1 MIGPKFS
8 KSKLNVDYLLVTLSK
23 IWPWK
28 EVVSA
33 KIVSDK
39 EIVLASKNVFPWDF
53 LGDAQ
58 IMAAA
63 LLAVFGFSLIFI
75 LEKSANKKTT

>member
-1 MIGPKFS
+1 
-8 KSKLNVDYLLVTLSK
+8 
-23 IWPWK
+23 
-28 EVVSA
+28 
-33 KIVSDK
+33 
-39 EIVLASKNVFPWDF
+39 LASKNVFPWDF

-58 IMAAA
+58 IIAAV

>member
-1 MIGPKFS
+1 MAFIIGS
-8 KSKLNVDYLLVTLSK
+8 LSK

-28 EVVSA
+28 EVVST
-33 KIVSDK
+33 KIVRDK
-39 EIVLASKNVFPWDF
+39 EIVLAFKNVFPWDF

-58 IMAAA
+58 IIAAV